1 MSEIVIR
8 PAKPSDAEAVA
19 RAVTALLVELSGR
32 PEAKLRPGW
41 AAVFDALVSDPARGA
56 IFVADAADGSLAGV
70 LTLTLGE
77 ALRTGG
83 RYATI
88 QELWVDGTRRSG
100 EVGAQLI
107 QAAVDFCAAQRITDI
122 EVGLP
127 SARFPDLARTAAF
140 YRRMAFTEIGM
151 RMRRI
156 LPS

>member
-8 PAKPSDAEAVA
+8 KARPSDAAAVA

-32 PEAKLRPGW
+32 AEATLRPGW
-41 AAVFDALVSDPARGA
+41 AAVFEALVADPARGT
-56 IFVADAADGSLAGV
+56 IIVAEAADGALAGV
-70 LTLTLGE
+70 LTLTVGE

-107 QAAVDFCAAQRITDI
+107 QAAMNFCAAQRITDI

-127 SARFPDLARTAAF
+127 SARFPGVARTTAF
-140 YRRMAFTEIGM
+140 YRRMAFTEIGV

-156 LPS
+156 LPG